1 MSTSS
6 STTDKEY
13 TTRCVEA
20 TSSDVTKPSNAI
32 ARRKKVFNFLS
43 SEYYEN
49 LRSGKYNTCFMCGEK
64 GHYARDCEK
73 DEFWHQSVIDG
84 CYTFWYCEFCGD
96 EFMEEN
102 EYESHNKKCNT

>member
-6 STTDKEY
+6 SSTTDNEN
-13 TTRCVEA
+13 TTRCVE
-20 TSSDVTKPSNAI
+20 SKPSNAI
-32 ARRKKVFNFLS
+32 ARRRKVFA
-43 SEYYEN
+43 EYYEN

-73 DEFWHQSVIDG
+73 DEFWHQSVMDG

-102 EYESHNKKCNT
+102 EYESHNKKCCT